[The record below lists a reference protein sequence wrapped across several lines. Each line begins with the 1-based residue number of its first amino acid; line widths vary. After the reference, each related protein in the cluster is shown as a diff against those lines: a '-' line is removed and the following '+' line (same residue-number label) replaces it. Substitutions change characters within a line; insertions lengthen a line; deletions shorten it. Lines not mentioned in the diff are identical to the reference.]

1 VNFFPLHCLGL
12 RIDFKTHPTRS
23 VETIKDRD
31 GSVLFGPKFYPF
43 KRLYFVISST
53 CDFGEIVT
61 IVQPK

>member
-1 VNFFPLHCLGL
+1 
-12 RIDFKTHPTRS
+12 